1 MDLALRRARIAVTVT
16 FIVNGFTVGSFVA
29 RIPDIKRI
37 LEISNGTLGGS
48 LLFVSIGVFL
58 ALRPAGKRA
67 AKYGSQPIIFWA
79 TLALSGA
86 LVLVGLLLSLQW
98 LWFSLFLFG
107 FALATQDVAMNA
119 HAVVVEQRAGRR
131 LMSVFHGMFSVG
143 TLFGGILGGLFS
155 QWKVTPLQQASA
167 LAIVIFIIAY
177 VIKPLFLPADADKH
191 DFSSGPR
198 ARHPFIFWILGFFGL
213 FAAISEGAA
222 GDWGG
227 VLARDAFG
235 ATPFISTLPYIVFCT
250 AMIIGRFSG
259 DYLAHRFGASLVIA
273 AGGII
278 SGTGLTVG
286 LIVGGIP
293 AIMVSWFLL
302 GIGLS
307 VVIPLMFSAAGTL
320 ASKKYAGVIAPSEA
334 VAKVSGVS
342 YFGFVIGPPL
352 IGFIADIVEL
362 RWTLLLIATL
372 AYLLIFASRYARE
385 A

>member
-1 MDLALRRARIAVTVT
+1 METRLRRARLAVTIT
-16 FIVNGFTVGSFVA
+16 FIINGFTAGTFVA
-29 RIPDIKRI
+29 RIPDFKR
-37 LEISNGTLGGS
+37 LLDISNGTLGLS
-48 LLFVSIGVFL
+48 LLFVSIGVFV
-58 ALRPAGKRA
+58 ALRPAGRNSA
-67 AKYGSQPIIFWA
+67 RFGSKPVIFWS
-79 TLALSGA
+79 TLAVAVSC
-86 LVLVGLLLSLQW
+86 VLVGLLFNLQW
-98 LWFSLFLFG
+98 FWFSLFIFG

-119 HAVVVEQRAGRR
+119 HAVVVEQSAGRR

-143 TLFGGILGGLFS
+143 TLIGGVLGGLFS
-155 QWKVTPLQQASA
+155 QWEVTPIQQAIT
-167 LAIVIFIIAY
+167 LAVIYLVAAFL
-177 VIKPLFLPADADKH
+177 VKPLFLPAEVDKH
-191 DFSSGPR
+191 DFSTGPR
-198 ARHPFIFWILGFFGL
+198 AKHPFIFWIFGLFGL

-259 DYLAHRFGASLVIA
+259 DYLAHRFGASIIIA
-273 AGGII
+273 SGGLI

-286 LIVGGIP
+286 LFIGGVP
-293 AIMVSWFLL
+293 AIMAAWFLL
-302 GIGLS
+302 GLGLS

-320 ASKKYAGVIAPSEA
+320 ASTKYAGVIAPSEA

-352 IGFIADIVEL
+352 IGFIADVIEL
-362 RWTLLLIATL
+362 RWTLLLIAAL
-372 AYLLIFASRYARE
+372 AYLLIFASKYAKS

>member
-1 MDLALRRARIAVTVT
+1 MEASLRRARLAVTIT
-16 FIVNGFTVGSFVA
+16 FIINGFTAGTFVA
-29 RIPDIKRI
+29 RIPDFKR
-37 LEISNGTLGGS
+37 LLDISNGTLGLS
-48 LLFVSIGVFL
+48 LLFVSIGVFV
-58 ALRPAGKRA
+58 ALRPAGRNSA
-67 AKYGSQPIIFWA
+67 RFGSKPVIFWS
-79 TLALSGA
+79 TLAVAVSC
-86 LVLVGLLLSLQW
+86 VLVGLLFNLQW
-98 LWFSLFLFG
+98 FWFSLFIFG

-119 HAVVVEQRAGRR
+119 HAVVVEQSAGRR

-143 TLFGGILGGLFS
+143 TLIGGVLGGLFS
-155 QWKVTPLQQASA
+155 QWEVTPIQQAVT
-167 LAIVIFIIAY
+167 LAGIYLVAAFL
-177 VIKPLFLPADADKH
+177 VKPLFLPAAVDKH
-191 DFSSGPR
+191 DFSTGPR
-198 ARHPFIFWILGFFGL
+198 AKHPFIFWIFGLFGL

-259 DYLAHRFGASLVIA
+259 DYLAHRFGASIIIA
-273 AGGII
+273 SGGLI

-286 LIVGGIP
+286 LFIGGVP
-293 AIMVSWFLL
+293 AIMAAWFLL
-302 GIGLS
+302 GLGLS

-320 ASKKYAGVIAPSEA
+320 ASTKYAGVIAPSEA

-352 IGFIADIVEL
+352 IGFIADVIEL
-362 RWTLLLIATL
+362 RWTLLLIAAL
-372 AYLLIFASRYARE
+372 AYLLIFASKYAKS

>member
-1 MDLALRRARIAVTVT
+1 MDLTLRRARIAVTIT
-16 FIVNGFTVGSFVA
+16 FITNGFTAGTFVA
-29 RIPDIKRI
+29 RIPDFKRI
-37 LEISNGTLGGS
+37 LEISNGTLGSS

-58 ALRPAGKRA
+58 ALRPAGKSA
-67 AKYGSQPIIFWA
+67 ARHGSKPVVFWA
-79 TLALSGA
+79 TLALA
-86 LVLVGLLLSLQW
+86 IACVLVGLLLSLQW
-98 LWFSLFLFG
+98 FWVSLFLLG
-107 FALATQDVAMNA
+107 YSIATQDVAMNA
-119 HAVVVEQRAGRR
+119 HAVLVEQRAGRR
-131 LMSVFHGMFSVG
+131 LMSAFHGMFSVG
-143 TLFGGILGGLFS
+143 TLIGGILGGLFS
-155 QWKVTPLQQASA
+155 QWEITPLNQS
-167 LAIVIFIIAY
+167 LVLMVIYIAAAFVVRPMY
-177 VIKPLFLPADADKH
+177 LPAEADKH
-191 DFSSGPR
+191 DFSAGPR
-198 ARHPFIFWILGFFGL
+198 AKHPFIFWILGFFGL

-273 AGGII
+273 SGGII
-278 SGTGLTVG
+278 SGTGLTIG

-320 ASKKYAGVIAPSEA
+320 ATKKYAGVIAPSEA

-342 YFGFVIGPPL
+342 YFGFVLGPPM
-352 IGFIADIVEL
+352 IGFIADLIEL
-362 RWTLLLIATL
+362 RSTLFLIA
-372 AYLLIFASRYARE
+372 AFSYLLIFASRFAKE

>member
-1 MDLALRRARIAVTVT
+1 MDLTLRRARLAVTIT
-16 FIVNGFTVGSFVA
+16 FIVNGFVVGMFVA
-29 RIPDIKRI
+29 RIPDFKRI
-37 LEISNGTLGGS
+37 LEVSNGTLGTS

-58 ALRPAGKRA
+58 ALKPAGKYS
-67 AKYGSQPIIFWA
+67 AKFGSQPVIFYA
-79 TLALSGA
+79 TLALSLA
-86 LVLVGLLLSLQW
+86 CILVGLLLSLQW
-98 LWFSLFLFG
+98 LWISLFIFG
-107 FALATQDVAMNA
+107 FSLATQDVSMNA
-119 HAVVVEQRAGRR
+119 HAVVVEQKAGRR

-143 TLFGGILGGLFS
+143 TLAGGILGGLLS
-155 QWKVTPLQQASA
+155 QWQVTPLEQAFAVA
-167 LAIVIFIIAY
+167 LLIIVLAFTF
-177 VIKPLFLPADADKH
+177 KPLFLPANIDQH

-198 ARHPFIFWILGFFGL
+198 AKHPFIFWILGFFGL

-227 VLARDAFG
+227 VLARDAFS
-235 ATPFISTLPYIVFCT
+235 ATPFVSTLPYIVFCS

-273 AGGII
+273 SGGII

-307 VVIPLMFSAAGTL
+307 VVIPLMFSAAGSL
-320 ASKKYAGVIAPSEA
+320 ATKKYAGVIAPSEA

-352 IGFIADIVEL
+352 IGFIADQIEL
-362 RWTLLLIATL
+362 RWTLFLIA
-372 AYLLIFASRYARE
+372 AFSYLLIFASRYAKE